1 MDLTGAVWR
10 KSSFSG
16 GNGGACVELAIVPGG
31 TEASGGAVALRDSK
45 NPTGPALLFTP
56 DEWREFTH
64 AVRHGEFGQ
73 A

>member
-1 MDLTGAVWR
+1 MDLTGAAWR

-16 GNGGACVELAIVPGG
+16 GNGGACVEVAIVSGG

-56 DEWREFTH
+56 DEWREFTR
-64 AVRHGEFGQ
+64 AVRHGEFGH